1 MYKFR
6 PELLKAQ
13 MVIQNKS
20 ANYLAD
26 KIGIDPATFSRKM
39 KLESEFTRLEMGVL
53 KSELNL
59 SNADMDSI
67 FFAA

>member
-13 MVIQNKS
+13 MVIQNKTPKF
-20 ANYLAD
+20 LAD
-26 KIGIDPATFSRKM
+26 KIGIDPSTFSRKM
-39 KLESEFTRLEMGVL
+39 NLESEFTRLEMSVL

-59 SNADMDSI
+59 SNDEMNSI